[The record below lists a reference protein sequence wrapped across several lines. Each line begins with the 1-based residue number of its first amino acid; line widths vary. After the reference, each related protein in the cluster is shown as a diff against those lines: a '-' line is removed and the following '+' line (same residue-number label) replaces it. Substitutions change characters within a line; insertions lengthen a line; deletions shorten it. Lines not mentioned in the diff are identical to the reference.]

1 MTSKESILSSL
12 RSAGAQR
19 FPKPDLSELE
29 RQAIKFEDPLDAF
42 CKSVKGAG
50 GEVVDSANASDYAAE
65 PDSFTVEGI
74 FGVAENGAVWIGNL
88 PAGSSRR
95 DLFIHEQLV
104 IELDRLCVVNNM
116 HEAYLRL
123 GEKASGYGIFISGPS
138 KTADIEQALVF
149 GAHGARSVVVVLK

>member
-12 RSAGAQR
+12 HSADAQS

-29 RQAIKFEDPLDAF
+29 RQAMKFDDPLDAF
-42 CKSVKGAG
+42 CKAVGGAG
-50 GEVVDSANASDYAAE
+50 GKVIDSSDISSFAAE
-65 PDSFTVEGI
+65 ADSFAVKGV
-74 FGVAENGAVWIGNL
+74 FGVAENGAVWVDNL

-104 IELDRLCVVNNM
+104 IELDRLSIVNNM

-149 GAHGARSVVVVLK
+149 GAHGARSVVVVLV